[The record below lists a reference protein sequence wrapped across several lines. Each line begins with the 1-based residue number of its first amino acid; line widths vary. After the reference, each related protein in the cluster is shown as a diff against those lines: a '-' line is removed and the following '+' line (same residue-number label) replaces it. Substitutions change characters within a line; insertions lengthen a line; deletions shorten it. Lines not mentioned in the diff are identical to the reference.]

1 MFLDFE
7 SDLKLLNRRLFSSSD
22 DDEDEEEEEEEED
35 DDDDEDEE
43 DDDDDEEDDDDDE
56 DTALDLDVFLESVIE
71 VFLDLRLMPFLR
83 TGSVIGLEDSR
94 EFFFNFFLR
103 FSSDESSML
112 KSG

>member
-1 MFLDFE
+1 MFFDFE
-7 SDLKLLNRRLFSSSD
+7 SDLKLLDRRLFSSSD
-22 DDEDEEEEEEEED
+22 DDEDEEEQDEEEQEEEEEEEEEEED
-35 DDDDEDEE
+35 EEEEDEE
-43 DDDDDEEDDDDDE
+43 EE
-56 DTALDLDVFLESVIE
+56 DTALDLDVFLEFVIE

-83 TGSVIGLEDSR
+83 TGLVIGLEDSR

>member
-1 MFLDFE
+1 LFFDFE
-7 SDLKLLNRRLFSSSD
+7 SDLKLLDRRLFSSSD
-22 DDEDEEEEEEEED
+22 DDEDEEEQDEEEQEEEEEEED
-35 DDDDEDEE
+35 EEEEDEE
-43 DDDDDEEDDDDDE
+43 DE
-56 DTALDLDVFLESVIE
+56 DTALDLDVFLEFVIE

-83 TGSVIGLEDSR
+83 TGLVIGLEDSR